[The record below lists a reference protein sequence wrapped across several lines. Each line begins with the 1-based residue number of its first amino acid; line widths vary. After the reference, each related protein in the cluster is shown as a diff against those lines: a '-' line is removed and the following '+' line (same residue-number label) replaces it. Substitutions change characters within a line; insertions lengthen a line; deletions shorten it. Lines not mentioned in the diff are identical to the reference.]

1 MTKKMNRRELIQKT
15 LAGFG
20 ALSLPISLTAC
31 GDDADSNTQPNTQV
45 QFLHGV
51 ASGDPL
57 QTQVIIW
64 TRVTPSDSSAR
75 LEVQWEVAKDV
86 DFKHITATGKV
97 LTTAAQ
103 DFTVKVD
110 VTGLAA
116 GQVYFYRFKSAKF
129 ISTVLNRRRSIQS
142 LGKPKPWQRKYS
154 RYSLQYAHVQ
164 ISQRAISM
172 FIKKWQNRMW
182 ML

>member
-1 MTKKMNRRELIQKT
+1 MTKKINRRELIQKT
-15 LAGFG
+15 LPGFG

-64 TRVTPSDSSAR
+64 TRVTPSGSSAR
-75 LEVQWEVAKDV
+75 LEVLWEVATDA
-86 DFKHITATGKV
+86 DFKH
-97 LTTAAQ
+97 
-103 DFTVKVD
+103 
-110 VTGLAA
+110 
-116 GQVYFYRFKSAKF
+116 
-129 ISTVLNRRRSIQS
+129 IQS
-142 LGKPKPWQRKYS
+142 LGKPKLWQRKYS

-164 ISQRAISM
+164 IIQRVISM
-172 FIKKWQNRMW
+172 FIKKWPNRMS